1 MPMSQKSVTR
11 VAITGTGSYLPEKV
25 LTNLDLEQMVETSD
39 EWIRQRTGII
49 ERRIAEKEIA
59 TSDLGTRAARR
70 AIKTAQIDPLDID
83 LIIVGTATP
92 DSVFP
97 STACIVQREI
107 GAKNAYAFDL
117 SAACSGFI
125 YGLDLADGMIRSG
138 KYRTAL
144 VVGAETFSRIV
155 DWTDRGTCIL
165 FGDGAGAAVL
175 QASET
180 DRGIITSY
188 CGSDGVYADPDLLG
202 VPAGGSALPLTG
214 DNIDQKL
221 HKVKMRGR
229 EVFKFG
235 VRIMPEAALHTLEM
249 AGLTVNDIDLVI
261 PHQANLRIIEA
272 VGERIGVSADKV
284 YINVDRYGNTS
295 AATVII
301 ALDEAIRSGRIK
313 NGDLVLMVTFG
324 AGLTWGASIIKI

>member
-1 MPMSQKSVTR
+1 M
-11 VAITGTGSYLPEKV
+11 
-25 LTNLDLEQMVETSD
+25 TNFDLEQMVETSD
-39 EWIRQRTGII
+39 EWIRQRTGIV
-49 ERRIAEKEIA
+49 ERRSAESEIA
-59 TSDLGTRAARR
+59 TSDLSTRAARQ

-83 LIIVGTATP
+83 LIIVGTVTP

-125 YGLDLADGMIRSG
+125 YGLDLADGMIQSG
-138 KYRTAL
+138 KYGTVL
-144 VVGAETFSRIV
+144 VIGAETFSRIV
-155 DWTDRGTCIL
+155 DWTDRDTCIL

-180 DRGIITSY
+180 DRGIIASY
-188 CGSDGVYADPDLLG
+188 CGADGVYADPDLLW

-235 VRIMPEAALHTLEM
+235 VRIMPEAALHTLEI
-249 AGLTVNDIDLVI
+249 AGLTINDIDLVI

-284 YINVDRYGNTS
+284 YVNVDRYGNTS

-301 ALDEAIRSGRIK
+301 ALDEVIRSGRIK